1 MPQELTSERAY
12 WLAWTQVHGVGPI
25 LLKRLQE
32 HFGSLENAWLAPSQD
47 LLAVNGF
54 GTKILAQVEKTR
66 SHLEPATYL
75 QQQLDKNPHFWTP
88 ADPEYP
94 QLLLEIPTSPPI
106 LYHRGQMQIQENQ
119 GVVPMVGIVGTRHP
133 TEYGRRWTSKISAAL
148 ARHGFTVGSGL
159 AAGIDGE
166 AHRSC
171 LAAGGRTVAVLGTGV
186 DVAYPRSNLQLYREI
201 EEKGLIL
208 SEYPLG
214 TKPEGKNFPPRNRI
228 IAGLCRA
235 VLVME
240 AAQKSGALITAKY
253 ANEFCRDVYA
263 LPGSLDNPQ
272 SIGCLGLL
280 SRGAHLIWS
289 VGHLL
294 EMLGA
299 IPQLDPTPQAEEKT
313 PPLPDLKPELAKIL
327 QVISSEGISVD
338 AIGSKT
344 GLDANSIF
352 SGLVELELLGLVT
365 QLPGMRYKSGS

>member
-1 MPQELTSERAY
+1 MQQELTSERAY

-32 HFGSLENAWLAPSQD
+32 HFGSLGKAWLAPSQD

-54 GTKILAQVEKTR
+54 GTKILAQVDKTR
-66 SHLEPATYL
+66 SHLEPARYL

-94 QLLLEIPTSPPI
+94 RLLLEIPTSPPI

-119 GVVPMVGIVGTRHP
+119 GLVPMVGIVGTRHP
-133 TEYGRRWTSKISAAL
+133 TEYGRRWTNKISAAL
-148 ARHGFTVGSGL
+148 ARHGFTIVSGL
-159 AAGIDGE
+159 AAGIDAE
-166 AHRSC
+166 AHRGC

-186 DVAYPRSNLQLYREI
+186 DVAYPRSNLKLYREI

-214 TKPEGKNFPPRNRI
+214 TKADRKNFPPRNRI

-272 SIGCLGLL
+272 SMGCLGLL
-280 SRGAHLIWS
+280 SKGAHLIWS

-299 IPQLDPTPQAEEKT
+299 IPQLDPTPQAEEKK

-338 AIGSKT
+338 GIGSKT

-365 QLPGMRYKSGS
+365 QLPGMRYKLGS